1 MIGLLICL
9 VIKKINTMA
18 NELFIRGRTPNI
30 FHFFNTQ
37 SYFAVPKNIRP
48 NSMHYFAT
56 IIPNKQELQQ
66 LVFNR

>member
-1 MIGLLICL
+1 M
-9 VIKKINTMA
+9 T
-18 NELFIRGRTPNI
+18 NELFIGGRTPNI
-30 FHFFNTQ
+30 CHFFNTQ

-56 IIPNKQELQQ
+56 IISNKQELQQ